1 MDNVSVSGDAAGE
14 RGDPPPGVRSSR
26 RQPAGASSGERV
38 AAAVAALG
46 QGRDFSH
53 LWAAST
59 ISQVGSQF
67 TLLVFPLL
75 AATTLDASPVAVGA
89 LGAVGALPHLLFGF
103 IAGAWVDRLR
113 RRPIL
118 IAADL
123 LRCLLLLAVALV
135 TLRGALSMAFLVG
148 VAFLIE
154 SCTVFFDLAY
164 VAYVPGLV
172 AKDRL
177 VGANSRLEASASA
190 SQIVGPAFGG
200 AAIRLLGAPFALLFD
215 AVSYLVSAALL
226 TRIRAQEQIPTRA
239 VDSHIVSEIR
249 EGLDLL
255 WSNRVLRG
263 LALANG
269 MVNLGGYI
277 FLAVYILY
285 MVRNLHLDPGAIG
298 LVLATGGGGAL
309 AGAIA
314 AAPAQRRWGTAPML
328 VGSLV
333 MFGVSGVTVPLA
345 VLFPTIALPMIVAS
359 EVLQWFAILVFSVN
373 AVTVRQSITPPHL
386 LGRINGSMR
395 VLNFGLRTV
404 ASLLG
409 GLLGSLIGLPA
420 TLVVGAFGMLLS
432 FLPLLNAG
440 IADLDQAVPGAT
452 SPPTTATDA
461 N

>member
-1 MDNVSVSGDAAGE
+1 MGIASPPGHGAAGE
-14 RGDPPPGVRSSR
+14 VSDRSTRVSEPPPPRPR
-26 RQPAGASSGERV
+26 AAPLARFAAAGA
-38 AAAVAALG
+38 AFG
-46 QGRDFSH
+46 QGWDFSH
-53 LWAAST
+53 LWAASA

-75 AATTLDASPVAVGA
+75 AATTLDASPLAVGA

-123 LRCLLLLAVALV
+123 ARFLLLLSVAVVAF
-135 TLRGALSMAFLVG
+135 RGELSVAYLVG

-172 AKDRL
+172 PKDGL

-190 SQIVGPAFGG
+190 SQIVGPAAGG
-200 AAIRLLGAPFALLFD
+200 AAVRLLGAPFALLVD
-215 AVSYLVSAALL
+215 AVSYLLSAVLL
-226 TRIRAQEQIPTRA
+226 ARIRAEEEPPARA
-239 VDSHIVSEIR
+239 EDSHLVAEIR
-249 EGLDLL
+249 EGLAFL
-255 WSNRVLRG
+255 WANRVLRG

-269 MVNLGGYI
+269 LVNLGGYT

-285 MVRNLHLDPGAIG
+285 MVRVLHLDPGAIG
-298 LVLATGGGGAL
+298 LVLATGGAGAL
-309 AGAIA
+309 AGALA
-314 AAPAQRRWGTAPML
+314 ASPAQRRWGSAPVL

-333 MFGVSGVTVPLA
+333 MFGVSGVTVPMA
-345 VLFPTIALPMIVAS
+345 VLFPAVAVPMIVAS
-359 EVLQWFAILVFSVN
+359 EVLQWFAILIFSIN
-373 AVTVRQSITPPHL
+373 AVSVRQTISPPHM

-409 GLLGSLIGLPA
+409 GFLGSRIGLPA
-420 TLVVGAFGMLLS
+420 TLVVGAFGMLVS

-440 IADLDQAVPGAT
+440 IGELDRAPAAVDLAVDLQA
-452 SPPTTATDA
+452 
-461 N
+461 